1 MKVLT
6 KNEDNICVYVWEDGV
21 DIVISENCINAPD
34 LVISDLNDSN
44 STLHENVTLPDDF
57 AVNKYFYDGAE
68 FTINEDY
75 VSPEQLYQEMLERQG
90 LANTA

>member
-6 KNEDNICVYVWEDGV
+6 KNDNNICAYIFEDDV
-21 DIVISENCINAPD
+21 EVIIMKNYISAPD
-34 LVISDLNDSN
+34 LVISDLNDKN

-57 AVNKYFYDGAE
+57 AVNKYFYDGTE
-68 FTINEDY
+68 FTINENY

-90 LANTA
+90 IQDSA